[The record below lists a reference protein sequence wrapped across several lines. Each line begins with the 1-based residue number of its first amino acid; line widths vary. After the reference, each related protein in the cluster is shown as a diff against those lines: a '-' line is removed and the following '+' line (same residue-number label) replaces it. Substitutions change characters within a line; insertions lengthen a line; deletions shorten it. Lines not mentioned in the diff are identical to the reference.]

1 MPIYNLIEYSSNY
14 SEAIRSLWFYSKD
27 EATNFNTDT
36 ANTDDFKS
44 LKYKAKLLGNTE
56 GRLAPNNTSGILKNA
71 AIAVPLKHL
80 SNFWRSLEIP
90 LINCKVYLKHKRKK
104 YCVLT
109 AAGADNTDGNLKN
122 ITFTFRD
129 AKLYIPVVTLST
141 QDNQKWS
148 ELLSKGFE
156 RLDNWDQHKTK
167 SQNKDS
173 ANE

>member
-90 LINCKVYLKHKRKK
+90 SINCKV
-104 YCVLT
+104 
-109 AAGADNTDGNLKN
+109 
-122 ITFTFRD
+122 
-129 AKLYIPVVTLST
+129 
-141 QDNQKWS
+141 
-148 ELLSKGFE
+148 
-156 RLDNWDQHKTK
+156 
-167 SQNKDS
+167 
-173 ANE
+173 